1 MFLMNKHTHSHA
13 CTFKQM
19 YSVSLR
25 LCITHTR
32 VNTANSKKLKFI
44 LVYKYYQEL
53 LVFFLGGGGIQG
65 TICKRWLHLYISSL
79 SNVAIACWCRLKMT
93 KQMPFIE
100 ATQNASCVSGRYLL
114 SYEWEQCSASVSDS
128 RDLLR
133 TVSPCFPALWNCK
146 TNLQW
151 LVMIYLTDFFANST
165 RASHNS
171 FSYIPSVT

>member
-53 LVFFLGGGGIQG
+53 LVFFGGGGASKEPFAKDDYI
-65 TICKRWLHLYISSL
+65 YIS
-79 SNVAIACWCRLKMT
+79 AA
-93 KQMPFIE
+93 
-100 ATQNASCVSGRYLL
+100 
-114 SYEWEQCSASVSDS
+114 
-128 RDLLR
+128 
-133 TVSPCFPALWNCK
+133 
-146 TNLQW
+146 
-151 LVMIYLTDFFANST
+151 
-165 RASHNS
+165 
-171 FSYIPSVT
+171 